1 MDTVTRRQVLKL
13 IGVGTGMSLAQGVVA
28 APLLAQT
35 HTRLSIGTALTKG
48 VFYPLGV
55 GMAAL
60 ISKYIPGVE
69 ATAEV
74 TGGSKENVKLLQA
87 GKVQLALVVP
97 DIAWEAARGELKDLA
112 EKVAVRTLLATYSN
126 YLHIVTLEGSGIRTV
141 ADLKGKR
148 VSMGPAA
155 GGSGGVGLLVFE
167 ASGVM
172 PQDLGSHL
180 RLDYPESAAAL
191 REGKLDAFL
200 MNTGLRAGVIR
211 ELATTPGT
219 KMRLIPHGD
228 AAPKLAAKHPFYFA
242 APIPKGTYPGVDE
255 DISAIAATA
264 LFVAHERMEEPLA
277 YEITKLTLERADELV
292 AAHAVAKEITLQS
305 AVRGSPI
312 PFHPGALRYYKEK
325 GVTVPPA

>member
-1 MDTVTRRQVLKL
+1 MDTLTRRQTLKL
-13 IGVGTGMSLAQGVVA
+13 FGAGAGLCLGHALGVGSV
-28 APLLAQT
+28 PAQT
-35 HTRLSIGTALTKG
+35 RVRLAIGTALTKG

-74 TGGSKENVKLLQA
+74 TGGSKENMKLLQA
-87 GKVQLALVVP
+87 GKVPLALVVP
-97 DIAWEAARGELKDLA
+97 DIALDAARGQLKEVS
-112 EKVAVRTLLATYSN
+112 EKVAVRALLATYSN
-126 YLHIVTLEGSGIRTV
+126 YLHIVTLERSGIRTV

-148 VSMGPAA
+148 VSTGAPA
-155 GGSGGVGLLVFE
+155 GGSEGVGLLVLE
-167 ASGVM
+167 AYGIM

-200 MNTGLRAGVIR
+200 MNTGVRAGVIR
-211 ELATTPGT
+211 ELAATPGT

-264 LFVAHERMEEPLA
+264 LFVAHERMDEQLA
-277 YEITKLTLERADELV
+277 YEITKLILERTDELA
-292 AAHAVAKEITLQS
+292 AAHKVAQEITLQS

-325 GVTVPPA
+325 GIPVPPS